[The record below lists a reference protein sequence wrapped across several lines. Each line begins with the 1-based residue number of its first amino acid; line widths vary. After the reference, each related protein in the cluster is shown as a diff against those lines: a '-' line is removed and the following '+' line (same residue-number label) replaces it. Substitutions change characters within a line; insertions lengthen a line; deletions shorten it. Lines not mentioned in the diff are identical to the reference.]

1 MCADSGHICHA
12 RCHAFCEWNNSS
24 NLKHST
30 RRGQST
36 QKRKCCRMNVR
47 ACVVYASCKDS
58 RTGARRLPLAW
69 TRRSYSVQAL
79 WRNIVVLGGFTHFC
93 SSKRNIS
100 LFTLRP
106 GDTLCLQSGRRKGAK
121 PCALLRPLHSLD
133 LRSYHVSQSML
144 SLFSAFLVV
153 YMIRHSYSMC
163 ESYLGTCTI
172 FANYIHH
179 DEVGRHRSAHAIRQP
194 AVLISSNC
202 WARAVKILQCID
214 YDPPACSRRDLLAW
228 TRHSNFLRAISE
240 QLTHR
245 VCLMMFST
253 DIHWNNVTG
262 SRLLSCPTIEDEH
275 FTWVLWETRS

>member
-1 MCADSGHICHA
+1 MLCTHRA
-12 RCHAFCEWNNSS
+12 RTLELAPDGYHWLGLGALILCRHFGGTLLCLVGLRTSSPQRGISHSLLSDREIPSAS
-24 NLKHST
+24 NLGDEK
-30 RRGQST
+30 GP
-36 QKRKCCRMNVR
+36 NP
-47 ACVVYASCKDS
+47 ALSC
-58 RTGARRLPLAW
+58 AH
-69 TRRSYSVQAL
+69 Y
-79 WRNIVVLGGFTHFC
+79 I
-93 SSKRNIS
+93 
-100 LFTLRP
+100 
-106 GDTLCLQSGRRKGAK
+106 
-121 PCALLRPLHSLD
+121 D